1 MNALR
6 RAAAAAT
13 ARRRRPGS
21 DQRGYTLI
29 EVLLVVTISA
39 VILVP
44 LMAWSVLVV
53 TRQDDIDSDLG
64 RANSTGFLNS
74 YLSRDVASSRY
85 VKEGGGAC
93 AGAAV
98 GSQPQLQLVPAGVD
112 RRIVY
117 VEAPATDPGG
127 PVTTSLWRTEC
138 DATGALV
145 DQIEVV
151 RGIRSGSAE
160 VGCYGSTGQGA
171 CAQDENRQVGMSVL
185 PLRADG
191 TNGPRIDLRVLR
203 RTSSAS
209 IGSPS
214 TANRHPVAQ
223 LTITPPRGYGS
234 TSFDVSAADSF
245 DVDGTIASYEWS
257 FPPGAVCSPSGDG
270 SHQSCSFPVVGDH
283 LVQVTVTDDK
293 GAVNSS
299 TGTVTVFNQFPV
311 ASGSVS
317 PTVGTVGA
325 TSFAFDGSGSV
336 DPDGGPLTYQWDLG
350 EDIGAARYLSGPNP
364 TFTFPEGTP
373 TGLRQVGLVVTDG
386 NGDNDAFLLVVELT
400 GAEAPPSDGT
410 RIGDVTISPALI
422 SNGSGV
428 PRLAESV
435 GPDLPARTVSF
446 SSSTPPPDGSTTTWE
461 LRRRGTATV
470 VASGSGT
477 TFSHSF
483 GAGDGGE
490 YDIVMTVTPFGGQP
504 VASAPG
510 SFRVNT
516 APVAAFTSSGGGAA
530 PQSIS
535 FDSSGSS
542 DSDGSIASYRWSFGF
557 FDQWVSSNPSPVW
570 SYTDPGTYLVTLEV
584 TDSDGATAR
593 YVRTITISGTPNR
606 PAGLAW
612 NGSTLGWS
620 AVPGAGSYRVSLVY
634 PCGTFQYPVAAGPTP
649 SLPAAMATEVC
660 GAPGVVQAYVETEV
674 NRVYSSMSGPVGASG

>member
-1 MNALR
+1 MRALR
-6 RAAAAAT
+6 RAAAAVM

-21 DQRGYTLI
+21 GQGGYTLI
-29 EVLLVVTISA
+29 EVLLVVTISG

-53 TRQDDIDSDLG
+53 TRQDDIDNDLG

-85 VKEGGGAC
+85 VKEGGAAC
-93 AGAAV
+93 SGGAV
-98 GSQPQLQLVPAGVD
+98 GSQPELQLIPAGVD
-112 RRIVY
+112 RRVVY
-117 VEAPATDPGG
+117 VEAPASDADGAA
-127 PVTTSLWRTEC
+127 TTSLWRTEC
-138 DATGALV
+138 DATGTLV
-145 DQIEVV
+145 NQIEVV
-151 RGIRSGSAE
+151 RGIRGGSAE
-160 VGCYGSTGQGA
+160 VGCYGSAGLGA
-171 CAQDENRQVGMSVL
+171 CDQDENRQVGMSVV

-191 TNGPRIDLRVLR
+191 TNGPPIDLRVLR
-203 RTSSAS
+203 RTSAAS

-245 DVDGTIASYEWS
+245 DVDGTIASYDWS

-270 SHQSCSFPVVGDH
+270 SHQSCSFPIVGDH
-283 LVQVTVTDDK
+283 LVQVTVTDDR

-299 TGTVTVFNQFPV
+299 TGTVTVFNQYPV

-317 PTVGTVGA
+317 PTTGTVGT
-325 TSFAFDGSGSV
+325 TSFTFDGSGSV

-350 EDIGAARYLSGPNP
+350 EDLGAGRFLSGATP
-364 TFTFPEGTP
+364 TFTFPAGTP
-373 TGLRQVGLVVTDG
+373 TGLRQVGLVVTDL

-400 GAEAPPSDGT
+400 GDEAPPTDGT
-410 RIGDVTISPALI
+410 RIGDVIISPALI

-428 PRLAESV
+428 PRLADAV
-435 GPDLPARTVSF
+435 GPDLPARTVTF
-446 SSSTPPPDGSTTTWE
+446 SSSTPPPDGATTTWE
-461 LRRRGTATV
+461 LRRRGTTTV
-470 VASGSGT
+470 VASGSGA

-483 GAGDGGE
+483 GSGDGGE
-490 YDIVMTVTPFGGQP
+490 YDIVMTVTPSGGQP
-504 VASAPG
+504 VTSAPG

-516 APVAAFTSSGGGAA
+516 APVASFTTSGGGAA

-542 DSDGSIASYRWSFGF
+542 DADGSIASYRWSFGF

-570 SYTDPGTYLVTLEV
+570 SYADPGTYLVTLEV

-593 YVRTITISGTPNR
+593 YVRTITVTGTPNR
-606 PAGLAW
+606 PSGLAW
-612 NGSTLGWS
+612 NGSTLVWS
-620 AVPGAGSYRVSLVY
+620 AVPGAGSYRVSAVY
-634 PCGTFQYPVAAGPTP
+634 PCGTFQFPAEATAAP
-649 SLPAAMATEVC
+649 SLPVAMPTEVC
-660 GAPGVVQAYVETEV
+660 GAPGTVQAYVETEV
-674 NRVYSSMSGPVGASG
+674 NRVYSSMSGPVGANG